1 MSDQTSVKPKKRVL
15 MSPGF
20 VQAMLAGHSALGL
33 AFAALIYI
41 VCLTGTVAV
50 FLHELHR
57 WEQPNLPIAGEVSP
71 EAVAA
76 AVNAGHEQAK
86 VDNADGDMFVSGP
99 VITGGRLSVNYH
111 DHETGARGDWVA
123 DAQGGLVSRTK
134 SAWVQF
140 MADLHMHLHL
150 PRTWGLY
157 LVGLTGVALLSS
169 LVSGLLSHPRI
180 FKDAFAL
187 RWGGSRRLQEADL
200 HNRLGVWGLPFHI
213 VVTLTGALLGL
224 STLIMGV
231 LALAAYDGDREKAFA
246 ELFGPQASHED
257 DTAAPIP
264 DIAAMIRE
272 VQSREPDTIFS
283 SVHIEHAGT
292 AGQIVQLGMHEP
304 GGVAFSTTHHF
315 DGTGKALNPDAGK
328 AGGTGQWILFA
339 IQPLHFGW
347 FGGIAVKLLYG
358 VLGLAL
364 TIVTHSGVVIWLARR
379 RDKGRPA
386 PGWEKIWAAVAWS
399 QPLAFGV
406 TAMVGLT
413 SGGDLLL
420 PVYLA
425 VVALSLALAG
435 IASDGVVVSRALRL
449 FGALAIVGAVGV
461 HTHLWSDRITDSMAW
476 YVNLGMLLCAAAISL
491 PMLGALARSARSGRD
506 RRAEEASTQPL

>member
-1 MSDQTSVKPKKRVL
+1 MSDTSAKPKKRPFL
-15 MSPGF
+15 SPGF

-33 AFAALIYI
+33 AFAALIYV

-57 WEQPNLPIAGEVSP
+57 WEQPNVPVAGAVTP
-71 EAVAA
+71 EAVDA
-76 AVNAGHEQAK
+76 AVRAGHEQAK
-86 VDNADGDMFVSGP
+86 ADKAAGDMFAMGAP
-99 VITGGRLSVNYH
+99 ITGGRFAVNYH
-111 DHETGARGDWVA
+111 NHDTGAEGHWIADEQGQLVARSSVPWVTFVA
-123 DAQGGLVSRTK
+123 N
-134 SAWVQF
+134 
-140 MADLHMHLHL
+140 LHMHLHL

-157 LVGLTGVALLSS
+157 VVGLTGVALLSS
-169 LVSGLLSHPRI
+169 LISGLLSHPRI

-213 VVTLTGALLGL
+213 VVTLSGTLLGL

-246 ELFGPQASHED
+246 ELFGPQASHD
-257 DTAAPIP
+257 DESAAPLP
-264 DIAAMIRE
+264 DVAAMIRD
-272 VQSREPDTIFS
+272 VQSREPGAAFT

-292 AGQIVQLGMHEP
+292 GGQIVQLGMHRP
-304 GGVAFSTTHHF
+304 GRVAFSTTYHY
-315 DGTGKALNPDAGK
+315 DGNGKPLAGSDPDAG
-328 AGGTGQWILFA
+328 GPGQWILGA
-339 IQPLHFGW
+339 IHPLHFGW

-406 TAMVGLT
+406 TAMVGL
-413 SGGDLLL
+413 SMGEELLL

-425 VVALSLALAG
+425 TVALSLALAG
-435 IASDGVVVSRALRL
+435 IAGDGLVVSRALRL

-461 HTHLWSDRITDSMAW
+461 HAHVWGGRVTDPMAW

-491 PMLGALARSARSGRD
+491 PMLGGLLRSARSGRA
-506 RRAEEASTQPL
+506 RRTPQSSTQPL